1 MAEKED
7 PIVTIKIKPI
17 NIIRLILKKILNFW
31 LHKYFLSLIKHID
44 TAPSKMKWPL
54 VIPVGRTSDL
64 KNKNLI

>member
-7 PIVTIKIKPI
+7 PIDTIKIKPI

-44 TAPSKMKWPL
+44 TAASKMKLPL
-54 VIPVGRTSDL
+54 VIPVGRTNDL